1 MSALDPS
8 LCCKQT
14 CPVAQRVIQE
24 SVYVTRSDILARV
37 REQLINTLAR
47 MPAGRRLVV
56 CVPSPTCGSM
66 QWVYVELC
74 HLLPANHLLVC
85 SDNYAPRALP
95 VNTDVLILDDYVLSG
110 HHMLACIEDLL
121 SRERSAHSLT
131 VWIVAAWGTNDS
143 IVSLTEHLVTKPIHQ
158 RSGPIHLK
166 LAYPVHPQLKKI
178 AIDKTCACLACEKG
192 QNVDDGAFAFHTDYK
207 VPHACS
213 SFHTLYQAL
222 RCQPEDRTFLL
233 DVARRWQELLATH
246 ATRMYSRNNEGRIP
260 IKRQLIPFTVR
271 IVEHTTVL
279 LRLKSI
285 SCSAAK
291 WQT

>member
-192 QNVDDGAFAFHTDYK
+192 SIQTTRC
-207 VPHACS
+207 PMHARH
-213 SFHTLYQAL
+213 FT
-222 RCQPEDRTFLL
+222 RC
-233 DVARRWQELLATH
+233 
-246 ATRMYSRNNEGRIP
+246 
-260 IKRQLIPFTVR
+260 IKPCAVNRKTVR
-271 IVEHTTVL
+271 FYSTWRAAGKNYLRHMRRVCTAETTRVVFL
-279 LRLKSI
+279 SNVNSSHLQCESSSTLQ
-285 SCSAAK
+285 CCCE
-291 WQT
+291 